1 VIAAGKTLRR
11 SCCRR
16 YSVIPMRVR
25 IRRSGT
31 DWHRASIENQATDTF
46 AAAAASR
53 SDHDDLAARRRD
65 ARESPN
71 VRTVRHDKKDS
82 APGPFVDDR
91 ARAGDQRLSLIA
103 QHDHIAKCRLGF
115 DRPQFQQRC
124 CVHAAAPRRAEDSF
138 DCNPFRPEPRADPC
152 GVRASLCAEIA
163 LSGAVIDPEARR
175 VAGATRRIG
184 MAHQGDM
191 PACVQRGP
199 GLVALAMSAAV
210 PKPRR
215 IAKMAKRMPHMAA
228 EPVKNTRSGARRRRR

>member
-1 VIAAGKTLRR
+1 MIAAGKTLRR

-103 QHDHIAKCRLGF
+103 QHDQPNVGSASTGPSSSSVAVSMQRHHGELRILSTAIPSDLSRTPILAASARPLTLRL
-115 DRPQFQQRC
+115 R
-124 CVHAAAPRRAEDSF
+124 
-138 DCNPFRPEPRADPC
+138 
-152 GVRASLCAEIA
+152 
-163 LSGAVIDPEARR
+163 
-175 VAGATRRIG
+175 
-184 MAHQGDM
+184 
-191 PACVQRGP
+191 
-199 GLVALAMSAAV
+199 
-210 PKPRR
+210 
-215 IAKMAKRMPHMAA
+215 
-228 EPVKNTRSGARRRRR
+228 